1 MHRRLRQHT
10 INRSSGRAP
19 FPPCW
24 VPGLKALAG
33 VKVLVTDEWGLFLE
47 GKYNL
52 ASVSNFDQTFG
63 LSGAYSVFHAVAG
76 VAYHC

>member
-1 MHRRLRQHT
+1 LNT
-10 INRSSGRAP
+10 
-19 FPPCW
+19 
-24 VPGLKALAG
+24 LAG